1 MKTRNPV
8 LKTLIVFFLISFTVM
23 AVLPSTS
30 FAKTKT
36 DSELGRPTA
45 ANTFIDALIYRP
57 IGLVC
62 IPVGAVLFVVSL
74 PFSAT
79 GHNVGESFHNLV
91 AVPFDYT
98 FNRPLGDI

>member
-1 MKTRNPV
+1 MNKRNPM
-8 LKTLIVFFLISFTVM
+8 LKSLIVFIILSFVIM
-23 AVLPSTS
+23 ATLPSAS
-30 FAKTKT
+30 FAS
-36 DSELGRPTA
+36 SEPQMGHPTA

-91 AVPFDYT
+91 VAPFDFT
-98 FNRPLGDI
+98 FDRPLGDI